1 MIVFLCECSQYVVL
15 NMVGIHTCLMCVSC
29 LPVHIV
35 VKFWHVM
42 SLPGQIFW
50 FPDSRETFLSLII
63 ALGKVRDSCL
73 WQQNIEDKMPTRSDL
88 EDNLWQ

>member
-15 NMVGIHTCLMCVSC
+15 NMVGVYACLMCISC
-29 LPVHIV
+29 LAVHIA

-42 SLPGQIFW
+42 SLPGQISW

-63 ALGKVRDSCL
+63 ALGKVRHSCL
-73 WQQNIEDKMPTRSDL
+73 QQQNVEDKMPTRSDL
-88 EDNLWQ
+88 EDDRWQ

>member
-15 NMVGIHTCLMCVSC
+15 NMVGVHTCLMCVSC
-29 LPVHIV
+29 LAVHIV

-42 SLPGQIFW
+42 SLPGQMSW
-50 FPDSRETFLSLII
+50 FPDSRETILSLII

-73 WQQNIEDKMPTRSDL
+73 QQQNIEDKMPTRYDL
-88 EDNLWQ
+88 EDSPWQ